1 VLHLCCLQSTLGQA
15 QHLTAARV
23 LQANATRRNDFPS
36 ACWLQYSP
44 EIPAGSGG
52 ETSPKLINFAKQTFQ
67 GSTQDPQK
75 EYSGFRFPLRALGA
89 IIRTARSGSLGSSSQ
104 TARTF
109 LQCSCSVE
117 VVPRAQ
123 IGIVFWAGFKKT
135 VALSYGSRNTQFTPL
150 KGKSLLNCVWD
161 RQIERDYCFGMFKGS
176 LDRSRS

>member
-1 VLHLCCLQSTLGQA
+1 MQYRHSFNIENVCWLFLFLFLFGEEGPPSGRALHLCCLQPTLGQA

-23 LQANATRRNDFPS
+23 LQAKATRRNDFPS
-36 ACWLQYSP
+36 ACWLQYRP

-117 VVPRAQ
+117 VVRRTQ
-123 IGIVFWAGFKKT
+123 IGIVFWACFKKKW
-135 VALSYGSRNTQFTPL
+135 LH
-150 KGKSLLNCVWD
+150 
-161 RQIERDYCFGMFKGS
+161 
-176 LDRSRS
+176 